1 MCTLMTQIEAV
12 LNSRPLTPLSEDPND
27 FQVLTPSHFL
37 IGETLTTLADSSE
50 NHCYHGVRDH
60 WKAVQRN
67 SKEFWKRWSLEYLS
81 ELQKRVKWQ
90 RPQDNLPQGSLVL
103 LKEENL
109 PTMTWRRGRVENLI
123 IGKDGKCRMVDVRTS
138 TGMTKRSI
146 TNVCPFPTETER
158 NISKNEESHKNRN
171 VRHKNKNVLM
181 TMLTFLL
188 VLPLYNCQV
197 IIEKF
202 RDKSGI
208 LIERQDSLGLTKT
221 SWEIII
227 HVNMTDYQHQ
237 IQLLMGTPSA
247 LQKLAKLLDKG
258 DSESQKV
265 VETLVNQVIHRIKE
279 VNQKDALMRFNGR
292 NRASR
297 SILPFV
303 GSVYHSVFGLMDEEH
318 ADELVATIKR
328 THKNEEYLL
337 KLYQNQSSIEDITQE
352 VLKKKNE
359 KAAENELAME
369 GFQNYIASINIAI
382 ESIEQLQG
390 DITDLIWNSK
400 GNFMKRILPIDR
412 FQTQIATITANL
424 NDDLQLPD
432 TDPFELSKISRV
444 TATINQG
451 FCLVRI
457 QIPLIQSQQ
466 LQLFALTS
474 YPILH
479 DGYFKVRRITL
490 CPQIGP
496 LYNVRKDQSC
506 ELELFFNSKQLPLS
520 CVVNIMPLQEVWL
533 QLKSSNSWLYSVPE
547 DTKAEVS
554 CGSSYTAH
562 ILVEQGIVK
571 LQPGCHLTTAIEFT
585 AHEAHYYKRDYVDIL
600 DSGHS
605 AATSHC

>member
-1 MCTLMTQIEAV
+1 
-12 LNSRPLTPLSEDPND
+12 
-27 FQVLTPSHFL
+27 
-37 IGETLTTLADSSE
+37 
-50 NHCYHGVRDH
+50 
-60 WKAVQRN
+60 
-67 SKEFWKRWSLEYLS
+67 
-81 ELQKRVKWQ
+81 
-90 RPQDNLPQGSLVL
+90 
-103 LKEENL
+103 
-109 PTMTWRRGRVENLI
+109 
-123 IGKDGKCRMVDVRTS
+123 
-138 TGMTKRSI
+138 
-146 TNVCPFPTETER
+146 
-158 NISKNEESHKNRN
+158 
-171 VRHKNKNVLM
+171 
-181 TMLTFLL
+181 
-188 VLPLYNCQV
+188 
-197 IIEKF
+197 
-202 RDKSGI
+202 
-208 LIERQDSLGLTKT
+208 
-221 SWEIII
+221 
-227 HVNMTDYQHQ
+227 MTDYQHQ

-258 DSESQKV
+258 DLESQKV

-303 GSVYHSVFGLMDEEH
+303 GSVYSSVFGLMDEEH

-337 KLYQNQSSIEDITQE
+337 KLYQNQSSIEDIT
-352 VLKKKNE
+352 
-359 KAAENELAME
+359 
-369 GFQNYIASINIAI
+369 
-382 ESIEQLQG
+382 
-390 DITDLIWNSK
+390 
-400 GNFMKRILPIDR
+400 

-424 NDDLQLPD
+424 NDGLQLPD

-479 DGYFKVRRITL
+479 DGYFVSFKLAYEYLVVNKEKSMYSSLAETKYSYCQKMRRITL

-571 LQPGCHLTTAIEFT
+571 LQPGCHLTTAIVSVW
-585 AHEAHYYKRDYVDIL
+585 AHKAPTTVIQYNMPPINMSRSLPLMKHITIQGTMLTYSIPDIPRPPAIVDFSEDIDFHHLMHYSSNISTWIIIAGVIMGMIVIFRKLCGLSTRYL
-600 DSGHS
+600 P
-605 AATSHC
+605 AALALR